1 MAILERMSVEFGP
14 SQKRSN
20 ALRPTLFPARDV
32 SVSSRSS
39 IGVRQPWCRRC
50 LATVEDP
57 RCFRLSVRGRVAQAS
72 RTATATLP
80 AAEARTLLR
89 GQRNFDKICKEAKFE
104 LPLSGAILA

>member
-1 MAILERMSVEFGP
+1 M
-14 SQKRSN
+14 
-20 ALRPTLFPARDV
+20 
-32 SVSSRSS
+32 
-39 IGVRQPWCRRC
+39 
-50 LATVEDP
+50 LASP
-57 RCFRLSVRGRVAQAS
+57 IRGRAFLRAS